1 MNDMTKKSNLIRMM
15 VVFFTIVV
23 LVASCSSIVLAADH
37 VVLNPTENQY
47 LELRAVSVEEV
58 EGQNLQVMMELRG
71 HNIEFKG
78 FDVRLSYDSEK
89 IKLSNKDTNEILSTI
104 TGNQDEFFT
113 FEDEFIGKLEATA
126 FAYDGPGEGLRF
138 NVAFDEPSVTT
149 HIKNKE
155 GIGYVV
161 DTTSGDVL
169 LGTMSFQMLA
179 EEFDASWFQLEGS
192 ETTSPRT
199 GIKIDETMLRH
210 YEATSTFRFVDETAS
225 KDADLIN
232 IKLTSG
238 VVDEIEP
245 ENSTYK
251 EHAFDKT
258 FDKDTLNYT
267 VTLEEFLDTMDLTI
281 TKSDETSTAKVYVP
295 KRENGELVYKYDFEL
310 SQVVIDT
317 NEVELQTDTPLNIE
331 INKINEEDTV
341 LKIVVTAED
350 GKTTKE
356 YTITI
361 KRPHGTI
368 KGKIQLGKNVRES
381 TEASYGI
388 TTKYIADIKLYE
400 DSQVNWSDIIPG
412 DITLEEIEENE
423 EVKTQTQSD
432 DEGEYEVYVLPGKY
446 DLLIERLGYLAD
458 VTTGISI
465 ADGEVIDLNSNGE
478 PTILTEGDVDRS
490 GMVTLNDMVL
500 IVNLNGSNKG
510 DGTYQES
517 GDFGQKDFVSLADLV
532 FVQNNMLGEMSLKS
546 Y

>member
-15 VVFFTIVV
+15 VVFFTIICV
-23 LVASCSSIVLAADH
+23 VASFSSIVLAADH
-37 VVLNPTENQY
+37 VVLDPTEDQY
-47 LELRAVSVEEV
+47 IELRAVSVEEV
-58 EGQNLQVMMELRG
+58 DGENTQVMMELRV
-71 HNIEFKG
+71 HDIQFKG
-78 FDVRLSYDSEK
+78 FDVRFSYDSTK
-89 IKLSNKDTNEILSTI
+89 IKLSNIETNEVLDTI
-104 TGNQDEFFT
+104 TGNQDQFFKL
-113 FEDEFIGKLEATA
+113 EDEFTGKLESTA
-126 FAYDGPGEGLRF
+126 FTYDGPGDGVRF
-138 NVAFDEPSVTT
+138 NLGFDEPTVTS
-149 HIKNKE
+149 HIKNKD

-161 DTTSGDVL
+161 DATSDDVL
-169 LGTMSFQMLA
+169 IGKMSFQMLA
-179 EEFDASWFQLEGS
+179 DEFDPTWFQLEES
-192 ETTSPRT
+192 QTTSPRT

-210 YEATSTFRFVDETAS
+210 YEAQSTFRFIDETAS

-232 IKLTSG
+232 MKLSSG
-238 VVDEIEP
+238 VVDEEEP

-251 EHAFDKT
+251 VHAFDKT
-258 FDKDTLNYT
+258 FDKDILDYT

-281 TKSDETSTAKVYVP
+281 TKSDETSTVKVYVP

-310 SQVVIDT
+310 SKVVVDT

-341 LKIVVTAED
+341 LKVLVTAED

-368 KGKIQLGKNVRES
+368 KGKIQLGQNVRES
-381 TEASYGI
+381 TEASYGV

-412 DITLEEIEENE
+412 NITLEEIEQDE
-423 EVKTQTQSD
+423 EVKTQTKSD

-458 VTTGISI
+458 ITTGISI
-465 ADGEVIDLNSNGE
+465 ADGDVIDLNSNGE

-490 GMVTLNDMVL
+490 GMITLNDMVL
-500 IVNLNGSNKG
+500 IVNLNGSTKG
-510 DGTYQES
+510 DGTYQEC
-517 GDFGQKDFVSLADLV
+517 GDFGQKDFISLADLV
-532 FVQNNMLGEMSLKS
+532 FVQNNMLGEINLKS

>member
-1 MNDMTKKSNLIRMM
+1 MSDMTKKSNLIRMM
-15 VVFFTIVV
+15 VVFFTIIFV
-23 LVASCSSIVLAADH
+23 VASFSSIVLAADH
-37 VVLNPTENQY
+37 VVLEPTENQF
-47 LELRAVSVEEV
+47 LELKAVSVDEV
-58 EGQNLQVMMELRG
+58 DGQNSQVIMELWG
-71 HNIEFKG
+71 HNLQFKG
-78 FDVRLSYDSEK
+78 FDVRFSYDSDK
-89 IKLSNKDTNEILSTI
+89 IKLSNKETNQILSTI
-104 TGNQDEFFT
+104 TGNQDQFFT
-113 FEDEFIGKLEATA
+113 FENEFTGKLEATA
-126 FAYDGPGEGLRF
+126 FTYDGPGEGLRF
-138 NVAFDEPSVTT
+138 NIAFDEPTETS
-149 HIKNKE
+149 HIKNKD
-155 GIGYVV
+155 GLGYVI
-161 DTTSGDVL
+161 DTTTEDVL
-169 LGTMSFQMLA
+169 IGKMSFQMLA
-179 EEFDASWFQLEGS
+179 DEFNVNWFQLEESG
-192 ETTSPRT
+192 TTSPRT

-210 YEATSTFRFVDETAS
+210 YENQSTFRFTDETAS
-225 KDADLIN
+225 KDANLIN
-232 IKLTSG
+232 MKLSSG
-238 VVDEIEP
+238 EVNEDEP

-251 EHAFDKT
+251 EHAFTPT
-258 FDKDTLNYT
+258 FDKDTLDYT

-295 KRENGELVYKYDFEL
+295 KREDGELVYKYDFEL
-310 SQVVIDT
+310 SKVVVDT

-341 LKIVVTAED
+341 LKVVVTAED

-368 KGKIQLGKNVRES
+368 KGKVQLGKNVRES

-400 DSQVNWSDIIPG
+400 DSKINWADIIPG
-412 DITLEEIEENE
+412 DITLEEIEQDE
-423 EVKTQTQSD
+423 EVKAQTKSD

-458 VTTGISI
+458 ITTGISI

-510 DGTYQES
+510 DSTYQES

-532 FVQNNMLGEMSLKS
+532 FVQNNMLGEINLKS